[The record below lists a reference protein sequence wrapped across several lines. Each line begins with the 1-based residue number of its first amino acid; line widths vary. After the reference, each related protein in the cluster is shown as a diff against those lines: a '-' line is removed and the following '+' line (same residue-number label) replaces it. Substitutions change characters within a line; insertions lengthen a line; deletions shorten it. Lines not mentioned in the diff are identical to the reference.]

1 MIIRMVKKL
10 FCSLFLFVILLSIP
24 ACQVLPDQFI
34 DLFSSITGVQDH
46 LKLGQAA
53 FDKQDYDKAISE
65 STMAAEGTPQDA
77 YIYYLR
83 GQAYYFR
90 YKTLYDAHDPKAD
103 GYDFYRAATDFT
115 KAIELS
121 NNYAEA
127 YNFRGL
133 VYAGLELN
141 EHALADYNEA
151 IKQSPNLATT
161 YYGRGYLYET
171 LGERDKAIAD
181 YTQYLKLSD
190 DAFWCAESEKR
201 LKDLQNQ

>member
-1 MIIRMVKKL
+1 MTTSSMKKL
-10 FCSLFLFVILLSIP
+10 FSSLFLVVIFLSTP
-24 ACQVLPDQFI
+24 ACQVLPDQLT
-34 DLFSSITGVQDH
+34 DLIGGLTGEQDH

-65 STMAAEGTPQDA
+65 LTMAAAHTPQDGF
-77 YIYYLR
+77 IYYLR

-115 KAIELS
+115 KAIEIS

-133 VYAGLELN
+133 AYAGLELN
-141 EHALADYNEA
+141 EHAMADYNKA
-151 IKQSPNLATT
+151 IELSPNLATT

-171 LGERDKAIAD
+171 LGERDDAIAD

-190 DAFWCAESEKR
+190 DAFWRAEAEKW